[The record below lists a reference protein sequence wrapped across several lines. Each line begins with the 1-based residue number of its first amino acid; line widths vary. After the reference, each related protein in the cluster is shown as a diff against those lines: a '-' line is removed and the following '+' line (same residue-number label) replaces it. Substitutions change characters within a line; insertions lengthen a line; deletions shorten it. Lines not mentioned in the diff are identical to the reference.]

1 MDKMASLTIEI
12 NAEQLLRAEQIARA
26 RNMSVEAY
34 VVRLVEVV
42 TQPPPRDEEL
52 GPITRSLRG
61 ALAPMSDDEARLA
74 VDEYRQRKYGGAA
87 PR

>member
-1 MDKMASLTIEI
+1 MDHMATLTIQI
-12 NAEQLLRAEQIARA
+12 NAEQLARAEQIARA

-34 VVRLVEVV
+34 VARLVDVV

-61 ALAPMSDDEARLA
+61 VLAPMSDDEVKAA
-74 VDEYRQRKYGGAA
+74 VEEYRQRKYGSAGQG
-87 PR
+87 